1 MEQRPTR
8 KEIKNDMQGA
18 TKQHKK
24 TKEEATIML
33 LIFKTLMASHK
44 RVGVIVI
51 VFYATFSNIS
61 DIS

>member
-44 RVGVIVI
+44 R
-51 VFYATFSNIS
+51 
-61 DIS
+61 D